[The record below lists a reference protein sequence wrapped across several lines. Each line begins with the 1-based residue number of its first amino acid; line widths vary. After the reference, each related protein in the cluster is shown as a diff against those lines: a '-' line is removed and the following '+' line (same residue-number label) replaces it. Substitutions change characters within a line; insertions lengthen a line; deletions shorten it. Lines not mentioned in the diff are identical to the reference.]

1 MDGFKGTDLGPG
13 RGKEPLFLGRLTI
26 YIHFPVIM
34 FRIFERRLLLLLLF
48 FFFSFLGLHPWDM
61 EVPRLGVE
69 SQLQVPAPAMP
80 YQSNVY
86 DLYLSSW

>member
-34 FRIFERRLLLLLLF
+34 FRIFERRLLLLLF
-48 FFFSFLGLHPWDM
+48 FFFFFFRAAPMGHGS
-61 EVPRLGVE
+61 
-69 SQLQVPAPAMP
+69 SQARGRIAVAGASP
-80 YQSNVY
+80 SNAISEQC
-86 DLYLSSW
+86 L